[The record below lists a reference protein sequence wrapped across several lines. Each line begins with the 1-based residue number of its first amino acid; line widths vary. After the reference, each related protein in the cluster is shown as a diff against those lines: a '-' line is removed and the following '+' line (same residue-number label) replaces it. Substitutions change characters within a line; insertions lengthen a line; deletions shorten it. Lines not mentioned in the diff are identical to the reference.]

1 MMRNRKGFT
10 IVEVVIVLA
19 IIGILAMVA
28 VPNITGWIYHLRFT
42 GFLRDVYSQFQEGR
56 TRALATGIAH
66 NVLVDTSA
74 NTVSLRRASDNVAVR
89 PVLTAPSNCDI
100 VSGSS
105 VTFNHN
111 GTANGSGGVRIV
123 NNHSAADNNV
133 INVTLGTGR
142 IVIQ

>member
-1 MMRNRKGFT
+1 MMRNRRGFT
-10 IVEVVIVLA
+10 IVEVLIVIA
-19 IIGILAMVA
+19 IVGILAMVA
-28 VPNITGWIYHLRFT
+28 IPNFTGWVYHMRFT

-66 NVLVDTSA
+66 DVLVDPSA
-74 NTVSLRRASDNVAVR
+74 NTVSLRRASDNVVVR

-100 VSGSS
+100 VSGNS

-111 GTANGSGGVRIV
+111 GTATGSGGVRIV
-123 NNHSAADNNV
+123 NTKSAGDNNV

-142 IVIQ
+142 ILIQ